1 MVGRKGVNMMH
12 LYDLLSNLNY
22 KQMVEIIQY
31 SDRRGK
37 ERLFVGA
44 SKKLYA
50 LMPHLPLRFVH
61 SQIDTIK
68 TSNSYV
74 ITIYLTGTF
83 TVQNIAQIRRVIDG
97 I

>member
-1 MVGRKGVNMMH
+1 MMH

-37 ERLFVGA
+37 ERLYVGEGH
-44 SKKLYA
+44 KIYT

-61 SQIDTIK
+61 SQIDSIRTI
-68 TSNSYV
+68 NSYV

>member
-1 MVGRKGVNMMH
+1 MH
-12 LYDLLSNLNY
+12 LYDLLSNIKY
-22 KQMVEIIQY
+22 TQMVEIIQY

-50 LMPHLPLRFVH
+50 LMPHLPLRFVY

-68 TSNSYV
+68 TSYDHV
-74 ITIYLTGTF
+74 ISIYLTGTF

-97 I
+97 V